1 MLDFIPIVGAG
12 TVMVPWAVVELITRN
27 FSSAISLM
35 VIWGVIALFR
45 RAMEPKFVG
54 DQTGLSPVLSLL
66 SVYVGMKL
74 GGVLGMI
81 LGPVL
86 TLVVLNLAGMGL
98 FRGLRAD
105 LSAAAWDVAAILSRR
120 PEDL

>member
-1 MLDFIPIVGAG
+1 M
-12 TVMVPWAVVELITRN
+12 
-27 FSSAISLM
+27 
-35 VIWGVIALFR
+35 
-45 RAMEPKFVG
+45 
-54 DQTGLSPVLSLL
+54 LSLL

-86 TLVVLNLAGMGL
+86 TLVLLNLAGMGM
-98 FRGLRAD
+98 FRGLRSD
-105 LSAAAWDVAAILSRR
+105 LAAAAWDVAAILSRR

>member
-1 MLDFIPIVGAG
+1 
-12 TVMVPWAVVELITRN
+12 
-27 FSSAISLM
+27 
-35 VIWGVIALFR
+35 
-45 RAMEPKFVG
+45 
-54 DQTGLSPVLSLL
+54 
-66 SVYVGMKL
+66 MKL

-105 LSAAAWDVAAILSRR
+105 LSAAAWDVAAILSHR
-120 PEDL
+120 PEDA